1 MNECIA
7 SSVELP
13 HSTAECDTG
22 PEILFKPGSLTVRYD
37 YDSDIGESWGKMV
50 FLGAIAQRFIPDIV
64 TTELM
69 TNCYSKICV
78 IENSSWIAELED
90 RTDSEIFSSLKHFMV
105 YFDHNGCLE
114 VLAREFSLE

>member
-1 MNECIA
+1 MNESIA

-13 HSTAECDTG
+13 HSTAECDAG
-22 PEILFKPGSLTVRYD
+22 PEILFNPGSLTVRYD
-37 YDSDIGESWGKMV
+37 YDSDIGETWSTLV

-69 TNCYSKICV
+69 TSAYSKVCV
-78 IENSSWIAELED
+78 IENSSWIAELEA
-90 RTDSEIFSSLKHFMV
+90 RTDSEIFNSVKHYMV

-114 VLAREFSLE
+114 VLARDFSVK